1 MTEQAPD
8 PANAFENHAPTPVRA
23 KFVRQLG
30 QFSAGLLIAAAA
42 LFIGGFVVKYQS
54 DNVRNAQLAQISLV
68 EGRIQQELLELNGA
82 TGEIVQPQSL
92 KALLALGQQVS
103 QQNKGIQWFG
113 VLHSQNLRVT
123 LTQAIETLSRPV
135 AGVNS
140 NENIQQQREAQVR
153 LDTLPK
159 LTQLKTLVEQATNG
173 YLVMLFGLG
182 SLLAIV
188 GLLLGFNWSTHRKTL
203 ALNRRI
209 QMLSRA
215 LHSQQE
221 NDQKREGAHAAL
233 EGVLKALSSNQQL
246 EHRGTLMQIGQQLEE
261 LNQSGRAV
269 LQFAKSFHQLSTQ
282 GTQVVKSTLNS
293 EQRNTKAESHMEI
306 MQTQFEGL
314 RSDIRSAAQGLRK
327 AGEVSRQLMG
337 RLDASQM
344 ELTLTEPEN
353 SRQLQQLV
361 EQSQQALK
369 ESIEGLVLAS
379 QKINTGQHES
389 NKLAEFM
396 AVNQTAWS
404 NLLSQVEQVAESASK
419 ESESALR
426 LAKRLMDISQ
436 QGPKALAGNSIN
448 PADQAAKAPPQLLP

>member
-1 MTEQAPD
+1 MTEQTPD
-8 PANAFENHAPTPVRA
+8 PAKAFENHAPNPVRA

-30 QFSAGLLIAAAA
+30 QFSAGLLITAAA
-42 LFIGGFVVKYQS
+42 LFIGGFVVKNQS
-54 DNVRNAQLAQISLV
+54 DTIRNTQLAQINLV
-68 EGRIQQELLELNGA
+68 EGRIQQELRELNG
-82 TGEIVQPQSL
+82 TEGEAIQPQSL

-103 QQNKGIQWFG
+103 QQNTGIQWFG
-113 VLHSQNLRVT
+113 ALHSQNLQVT
-123 LTQAIETLSRPV
+123 LTQAIESLSRPI

-140 NENIQQQREAQVR
+140 NIEVQQQLESQVR
-153 LDTLPK
+153 LNTLPK

-173 YLVMLFGLG
+173 YLVLMFGLG
-182 SLLAIV
+182 SLLTIV
-188 GLLLGFNWSTHRKTL
+188 GLLLGFNWSTQRKTL

-293 EQRNTKAESHMEI
+293 EQRNTRAENHMEI
-306 MQTQFEGL
+306 MQTQLEGL

-327 AGEVSRQLMG
+327 AGEVSRQLLG

-379 QKINTGQHES
+379 QKINAGQYES
-389 NKLAEFM
+389 NKLAEYM

-404 NLLSQVEQVAESASK
+404 NLLSQVEQVAESASQ

-426 LAKRLMDISQ
+426 LAKRLMEKSQ
-436 QGPKALAGNSIN
+436 RTALASPNI
-448 PADQAAKAPPQLLP
+448 QAAKAPPQLLP

>member
-1 MTEQAPD
+1 MTEQKPD
-8 PANAFENHAPTPVRA
+8 PRQAFEDHAPTPVRP

-30 QFSAGLLIAAAA
+30 QFSAGLLVAA
-42 LFIGGFVVKYQS
+42 LLLFVGGLFAKNQS
-54 DNVRNAQLAQISLV
+54 DNIRNSQLTQLTLV
-68 EGRIQQELLELNGA
+68 EGRIQQELIVLNSPPA
-82 TGEIVQPQSL
+82 ETIQPLGL
-92 KALLALGQQVS
+92 KALLSLGQQVS
-103 QQNKGIQWFG
+103 QQNKGFQWLG
-113 VLHSQNLRVT
+113 SLHNQTLQVL
-123 LTQAIETLSRPV
+123 LTQAIEALSRPV
-135 AGVNS
+135 AGIDS
-140 NENIQQQREAQVR
+140 SEETRRQLEAQLR

-159 LTQLKTLVEQATNG
+159 LAQLKNHIAQATNG
-173 YLVMLFGLG
+173 YLVLLFGLG
-182 SLLAIV
+182 TLLAAI
-188 GLLLGFNWSTHRKTL
+188 GLSLGFHWFTHRKTL
-203 ALNRRI
+203 ALSRRI

-233 EGVLKALSSNQQL
+233 EGVLKALNSNQQL

-269 LQFAKSFHQLSTQ
+269 LQFAKSFHQLSNQ

-293 EQRNTKAESHMEI
+293 EQRNAKAENHMEI
-306 MQTQFEGL
+306 MQIQLEGL

-327 AGEVSRQLMG
+327 AGEVSRQLLG

-379 QKINTGQHES
+379 QKINMGQNES
-389 NKLAEFM
+389 NKLAEYM

-404 NLLSQVEQVAESASK
+404 NLLSQVEQVAESASQ

-426 LAKRLMDISQ
+426 LAKRLMNKSQ
-436 QGPKALAGNSIN
+436 QPI
-448 PADQAAKAPPQLLP
+448 QAAKAPPQLLP

>member
-1 MTEQAPD
+1 MTEQQAD
-8 PANAFENHAPTPVRA
+8 PATAFEDHAPTLVRPR
-23 KFVRQLG
+23 FVRQLG
-30 QFSAGLLIAAAA
+30 RFSLGLLVAAA
-42 LFIGGFVVKYQS
+42 LLFLGGFYAQS
-54 DNVRNAQLAQISLV
+54 QSSGIRNAQLSQINLV
-68 EGRIQQELLELNGA
+68 EGRIQQELLALNGPA
-82 TGEIVQPQSL
+82 VDSVQPLAL
-92 KALLALGQQVS
+92 KALLSLGQQVS
-103 QQNKGIQWFG
+103 QQNKNIQWFG
-113 VLHSQNLRVT
+113 GLHNQNLQLL
-123 LTQAIETLSRPV
+123 LTQSIEALSRPV
-135 AGVNS
+135 GGVNL
-140 NENIQQQREAQVR
+140 NEDTQRQLEAQLR
-153 LDTLPK
+153 LDALPK
-159 LTQLKTLVEQATNG
+159 LAQLKLHIAQSTNG
-173 YLVMLFGLG
+173 YLVLLFGL
-182 SLLAIV
+182 STLFALIALV
-188 GLLLGFNWSTHRKTL
+188 LGIQWNTHRKTL

-215 LHSQQE
+215 LHSQQQ

-233 EGVLKALSSNQQL
+233 EGVLKALNSNQQL

-269 LQFAKSFHQLSTQ
+269 LHFAKSFHQLSNQ

-293 EQRNTKAESHMEI
+293 EQRNAKAESHMEV
-306 MQTQFEGL
+306 MQTQLEGL

-327 AGEVSRQLMG
+327 AGEVSRQLLG
-337 RLDASQM
+337 RLDSSQM

-389 NKLAEFM
+389 NKLAEYM

-404 NLLSQVEQVAESASK
+404 NLLSQVEQVAESASQ

-426 LAKRLMDISQ
+426 LAKRLMNKSQ
-436 QGPKALAGNSIN
+436 QNPLTLAG
-448 PADQAAKAPPQLLP
+448 DQAAKAPPQLLP

>member
-1 MTEQAPD
+1 MTEQTPD
-8 PANAFENHAPTPVRA
+8 PANAFENHAPTPVRT

-30 QFSAGLLIAAAA
+30 QFSVGLLITAAA
-42 LFIGGFVVKYQS
+42 LLAGGFVVKHQS
-54 DNVRNAQLAQISLV
+54 DTIRNAQLTQINLV
-68 EGRIQQELLELNGA
+68 ESRIQQELAELNGTAGEA
-82 TGEIVQPQSL
+82 TQPQSL

-113 VLHSQNLRVT
+113 ALHSQNLRVM
-123 LTQAIETLSRPV
+123 LTQAIETLSRPI

-140 NENIQQQREAQVR
+140 GEDVQRQREAQVR
-153 LDTLPK
+153 LNTLPK
-159 LTQLKTLVEQATNG
+159 LSQLKSLIEQATNG
-173 YLVMLFGLG
+173 YVVMLFGLG
-182 SLLAIV
+182 GLLAII
-188 GLLLGFNWSTHRKTL
+188 GFLLGFNWYTQQKTL

-215 LHSQQE
+215 LHSQQQ

-233 EGVLKALSSNQQL
+233 EGVLKALNSNQQL

-293 EQRNTKAESHMEI
+293 EQRNAKAENHMEI
-306 MQTQFEGL
+306 MQTQLEGL
-314 RSDIRSAAQGLRK
+314 RADIRSAAQGLRK
-327 AGEVSRQLMG
+327 AGEVSRQLLG

-379 QKINTGQHES
+379 QKINAGQYES
-389 NKLAEFM
+389 NKLAEYM

-404 NLLSQVEQVAESASK
+404 NLLSQVEQVAESASQ

-426 LAKRLMDISQ
+426 LAKRLMEKSQ
-436 QGPKALAGNSIN
+436 HTALASPNN
-448 PADQAAKAPPQLLP
+448 QAAKAPPQLLP

>member
-1 MTEQAPD
+1 
-8 PANAFENHAPTPVRA
+8 
-23 KFVRQLG
+23 
-30 QFSAGLLIAAAA
+30 
-42 LFIGGFVVKYQS
+42 
-54 DNVRNAQLAQISLV
+54 
-68 EGRIQQELLELNGA
+68 
-82 TGEIVQPQSL
+82 L
-92 KALLALGQQVS
+92 KALLGLGQQVS
-103 QQNKGIQWFG
+103 QQNKGVQWFG
-113 VLHSQNLRVT
+113 ALHSQTLQVL
-123 LTQAIETLSRPV
+123 LTQSIEALARPV
-135 AGVNS
+135 AGINS
-140 NENIQQQREAQVR
+140 DLETQRQLETQLR

-159 LTQLKTLVEQATNG
+159 LAQLKAHIAQATNG
-173 YLVMLFGLG
+173 YLVLLFGLTT
-182 SLLAIV
+182 LLATI
-188 GLLLGFNWSTHRKTL
+188 GLALGIQWNTHRKTL
-203 ALNRRI
+203 ALGRRV

-233 EGVLKALSSNQQL
+233 EGVLKALNSNQQL
-246 EHRGTLMQIGQQLEE
+246 EHRGTLLQIGQQLEE
-261 LNQSGRAV
+261 LNNSGRAV

-293 EQRNTKAESHMEI
+293 EQRNAKAESHMEI
-306 MQTQFEGL
+306 MQTQLEGL

-327 AGEVSRQLMG
+327 AGEVSRQLLG

-379 QKINTGQHES
+379 QKINAGQYES
-389 NKLAEFM
+389 NKLAEYM

-404 NLLSQVEQVAESASK
+404 NVLSQVEQVAESASH

-426 LAKRLMDISQ
+426 LAKRLMEKSQ
-436 QGPKALAGNSIN
+436 HTSLASPTN
-448 PADQAAKAPPQLLP
+448 QAAKAPPQLLP

>member
-1 MTEQAPD
+1 MTEQTPD
-8 PANAFENHAPTPVRA
+8 PAKAFENHAPNPVRA

-30 QFSAGLLIAAAA
+30 QFSAGLLITAAA
-42 LFIGGFVVKYQS
+42 LFIGGFVVKNQS
-54 DNVRNAQLAQISLV
+54 DTIRNTQLAQINLV
-68 EGRIQQELLELNGA
+68 EGRIQQELRELNG
-82 TGEIVQPQSL
+82 TEGEAIQPQSL

-103 QQNKGIQWFG
+103 QQNTGIQWFG
-113 VLHSQNLRVT
+113 ALHSQNLQVT
-123 LTQAIETLSRPV
+123 LTQAIESLSRPI

-140 NENIQQQREAQVR
+140 NIEVQQQLESQVR
-153 LDTLPK
+153 LNTLPK

-173 YLVMLFGLG
+173 YLVLMFGLG
-182 SLLAIV
+182 SLLTIV
-188 GLLLGFNWSTHRKTL
+188 GLLLGFNWSTQRKTL

-233 EGVLKALSSNQQL
+233 EGVLKALNSNQQL

-261 LNQSGRAV
+261 LNNSGRAV
-269 LQFAKSFHQLSTQ
+269 LQFAKSFHQLSAQ

-306 MQTQFEGL
+306 MQTQLEGL

-327 AGEVSRQLMG
+327 AGEVSRQLLG

-379 QKINTGQHES
+379 QKINAGQYES
-389 NKLAEFM
+389 NKLAEYM

-404 NLLSQVEQVAESASK
+404 NLLSQVEQVAESASQ

-426 LAKRLMDISQ
+426 LAKRLMEKSQ
-436 QGPKALAGNSIN
+436 RTALASPNI
-448 PADQAAKAPPQLLP
+448 QAAKAPPQLLP

>member
-1 MTEQAPD
+1 MTEQKPD
-8 PANAFENHAPTPVRA
+8 PRQAFEDHAPTPVRP

-30 QFSAGLLIAAAA
+30 QFSAGLLVAA
-42 LFIGGFVVKYQS
+42 LLLFVGGLFAKNQS
-54 DNVRNAQLAQISLV
+54 DNIRNSQLTQLTLV
-68 EGRIQQELLELNGA
+68 EGRIQQELIALNSPPA
-82 TGEIVQPQSL
+82 ETIQPLGL
-92 KALLALGQQVS
+92 KALLSLGQQVS
-103 QQNKGIQWFG
+103 QQNKGFQWLG
-113 VLHSQNLRVT
+113 SLHNQTLQVL
-123 LTQAIETLSRPV
+123 LTQAIEALSRPV
-135 AGVNS
+135 AGIDS
-140 NENIQQQREAQVR
+140 SEETQRQLEAQLR

-159 LTQLKTLVEQATNG
+159 LAQLKNHIAQATNG
-173 YLVMLFGLG
+173 YLVLLFGLG
-182 SLLAIV
+182 TLLAAI
-188 GLLLGFNWSTHRKTL
+188 GLSLGFHWFTHRKTL
-203 ALNRRI
+203 ALSRRI

-233 EGVLKALSSNQQL
+233 EGVLKALNSNQQL

-269 LQFAKSFHQLSTQ
+269 LQFAKSFHQLSNQ

-293 EQRNTKAESHMEI
+293 EQRNAKAENHMEI
-306 MQTQFEGL
+306 MQIQLEGL

-327 AGEVSRQLMG
+327 AGEVSRQLLG

-379 QKINTGQHES
+379 QKINMGQNES
-389 NKLAEFM
+389 NKLAEYM

-404 NLLSQVEQVAESASK
+404 NLLSQVEQVAESASQ

-426 LAKRLMDISQ
+426 LAKRLMNKSQ
-436 QGPKALAGNSIN
+436 QPI
-448 PADQAAKAPPQLLP
+448 QAAKAPPQLLP

>member
-1 MTEQAPD
+1 MTEPQAD
-8 PANAFENHAPTPVRA
+8 PAKAFEDHAPTPVRP

-30 QFSAGLLIAAAA
+30 QFSAGLLIAALVLFAA
-42 LFIGGFVVKYQS
+42 GLFAKNQS
-54 DNVRNAQLAQISLV
+54 DNIRNAQLAQINLV
-68 EGRIQQELLELNGA
+68 EGRIQQELLALNGPGSE
-82 TGEIVQPQSL
+82 TIQPQGL
-92 KALLALGQQVS
+92 KALLGLGQQVS
-103 QQNKGIQWFG
+103 QQNKGVQWFG
-113 VLHSQNLRVT
+113 ALHSQTLQVL
-123 LTQAIETLSRPV
+123 LTQSIEALARPV
-135 AGVNS
+135 AGINS
-140 NENIQQQREAQVR
+140 DLETQRQLETQLR

-159 LTQLKTLVEQATNG
+159 LAQLKAHIAQATNG
-173 YLVMLFGLG
+173 YLVLLFGLTT
-182 SLLAIV
+182 LLTTI
-188 GLLLGFNWSTHRKTL
+188 GLALGIQWNTHRKTL
-203 ALNRRI
+203 ALGRRV

-233 EGVLKALSSNQQL
+233 EGVLKALNSNQQL
-246 EHRGTLMQIGQQLEE
+246 EHRGTLLQIGQQLEE
-261 LNQSGRAV
+261 LNNSGRAV

-293 EQRNTKAESHMEI
+293 EQRNTRAESHMEI
-306 MQTQFEGL
+306 MQTQLEGL

-327 AGEVSRQLMG
+327 AGEVSRQLLG

-379 QKINTGQHES
+379 QKINAGQYES
-389 NKLAEFM
+389 NKLAEYM

-404 NLLSQVEQVAESASK
+404 NLLSQVEQVAESASH

-426 LAKRLMDISQ
+426 LAKRLMEKSQ
-436 QGPKALAGNSIN
+436 HTSLAPPTN
-448 PADQAAKAPPQLLP
+448 QAAKAPPQLLP

>member
-1 MTEQAPD
+1 MTEQKPD
-8 PANAFENHAPTPVRA
+8 PRQAFEDHAPTPVRP

-30 QFSAGLLIAAAA
+30 QFSAGLLVAA
-42 LFIGGFVVKYQS
+42 LLLFVGGLFAKNQS
-54 DNVRNAQLAQISLV
+54 DNIRNSQLTQLTLV
-68 EGRIQQELLELNGA
+68 EGRIQQELIALNSPPA
-82 TGEIVQPQSL
+82 ETIQPLGL
-92 KALLALGQQVS
+92 KALLSLGQQVS
-103 QQNKGIQWFG
+103 QQNKGFQWLG
-113 VLHSQNLRVT
+113 ALHNQTLQVL
-123 LTQAIETLSRPV
+123 LTQAIEALSRPV
-135 AGVNS
+135 AGIDS
-140 NENIQQQREAQVR
+140 SEETQRQLEAQLR

-159 LTQLKTLVEQATNG
+159 LAQLKNHIAQATNG
-173 YLVMLFGLG
+173 YLVLLFGLG
-182 SLLAIV
+182 TLLAAI
-188 GLLLGFNWSTHRKTL
+188 GLSLGFHWFTHRKTL
-203 ALNRRI
+203 ALSRRI

-233 EGVLKALSSNQQL
+233 EGVLKALNSNQQL

-269 LQFAKSFHQLSTQ
+269 LQFAKSFHQLSNQ

-293 EQRNTKAESHMEI
+293 EQRNAKAENHMEI
-306 MQTQFEGL
+306 MQIQLEGL

-327 AGEVSRQLMG
+327 AGEVSRQLLG

-379 QKINTGQHES
+379 QKINMGQNES
-389 NKLAEFM
+389 NKLAEYM

-404 NLLSQVEQVAESASK
+404 NLLSQVEQVAESASQ

-426 LAKRLMDISQ
+426 LAKRLMNKSQ
-436 QGPKALAGNSIN
+436 QPI
-448 PADQAAKAPPQLLP
+448 QAAKAPPQLLP

>member
-1 MTEQAPD
+1 MTEQNPD
-8 PANAFENHAPTPVRA
+8 PRQAFEDHAPTPVRP

-30 QFSAGLLIAAAA
+30 QFAAGLLVAA
-42 LFIGGFVVKYQS
+42 LLLFVCGLFAKNQS
-54 DNVRNAQLAQISLV
+54 DNIRNSQLTQLVLV
-68 EGRIQQELLELNGA
+68 EGRIQQELIALNGPSA
-82 TGEIVQPQSL
+82 ETIQPQGL
-92 KALLALGQQVS
+92 KALLSLGQQVS
-103 QQNKGIQWFG
+103 QQNKHFQLFG
-113 VLHSQNLRVT
+113 SLHNQTLQVL
-123 LTQAIETLSRPV
+123 LTQAIEALSRPV
-135 AGVNS
+135 AGINS
-140 NENIQQQREAQVR
+140 SEETQRQLEAQLR

-159 LTQLKTLVEQATNG
+159 LAQLKNHIAQATNG
-173 YLVMLFGLG
+173 YLVLLFGLG
-182 SLLAIV
+182 T
-188 GLLLGFNWSTHRKTL
+188 LLGVIGLSLGFHWFTHRKTL

-209 QMLSRA
+209 HMLSRA

-233 EGVLKALSSNQQL
+233 EGVLKALNSNQQL

-261 LNQSGRAV
+261 LNQSGQAV
-269 LQFAKSFHQLSTQ
+269 LQFAKSFHQLSNQ

-293 EQRNTKAESHMEI
+293 EHRNAKAENHMGI
-306 MQTQFEGL
+306 MQAQLEGL

-327 AGEVSRQLMG
+327 AGEVSRQLLG

-379 QKINTGQHES
+379 QKINMGQHES
-389 NKLAEFM
+389 NKLAEYM

-404 NLLSQVEQVAESASK
+404 NLLSQVEQVAESASQ

-426 LAKRLMDISQ
+426 LAKRLMNKSQ
-436 QGPKALAGNSIN
+436 QRHI
-448 PADQAAKAPPQLLP
+448 QAAKAPPQLLP

>member
-1 MTEQAPD
+1 MTEQKPD
-8 PANAFENHAPTPVRA
+8 PRQAFEDHAPTPVRP

-30 QFSAGLLIAAAA
+30 QFSAGLLVAA
-42 LFIGGFVVKYQS
+42 LLLFVGGLFAKNQS
-54 DNVRNAQLAQISLV
+54 DNIRNSQLTQLTLV
-68 EGRIQQELLELNGA
+68 EGRIQQELIVLNSPPA
-82 TGEIVQPQSL
+82 ETIQPLGL
-92 KALLALGQQVS
+92 KALLSLGQQVS
-103 QQNKGIQWFG
+103 QQNKGFQWLG
-113 VLHSQNLRVT
+113 SLHNQTLQVL
-123 LTQAIETLSRPV
+123 LTQAIEALSRPV
-135 AGVNS
+135 AGIDS
-140 NENIQQQREAQVR
+140 SEETQRQLEAQLR

-159 LTQLKTLVEQATNG
+159 LAQLKNHIAQATNG
-173 YLVMLFGLG
+173 YLVLLFGLG
-182 SLLAIV
+182 TLLAAI
-188 GLLLGFNWSTHRKTL
+188 GLSLGFHWFTHRKTL
-203 ALNRRI
+203 ALSRRI

-233 EGVLKALSSNQQL
+233 EGVLKALNSNQQL

-269 LQFAKSFHQLSTQ
+269 LQFAKSFHQLSNQ

-293 EQRNTKAESHMEI
+293 EQRNAKAENHMEI
-306 MQTQFEGL
+306 MQIQLEGL

-327 AGEVSRQLMG
+327 AGEVSRQLLG

-379 QKINTGQHES
+379 QKINMGQNES
-389 NKLAEFM
+389 NKLAEYM

-404 NLLSQVEQVAESASK
+404 NLLSQVEQVAESASQ

-426 LAKRLMDISQ
+426 LAKRLMNKSQ
-436 QGPKALAGNSIN
+436 QPI
-448 PADQAAKAPPQLLP
+448 QAAKAPPQLLP

>member
-1 MTEQAPD
+1 MTEQKPD
-8 PANAFENHAPTPVRA
+8 PRQAFEDHAPTPVRP

-30 QFSAGLLIAAAA
+30 QFSAGLLVAALL
-42 LFIGGFVVKYQS
+42 LFIGGLVAKNQS
-54 DNVRNAQLAQISLV
+54 DNIRNFQLTQLILV
-68 EGRIQQELLELNGA
+68 EGRIQQELIALNGPS
-82 TGEIVQPQSL
+82 TETIQPQGL
-92 KALLALGQQVS
+92 KALLSLGQQVS
-103 QQNKGIQWFG
+103 QQNKHFQWFG
-113 VLHSQNLRVT
+113 SLHNQTLQVL

-135 AGVNS
+135 AGINS
-140 NENIQQQREAQVR
+140 SEETQRQLEAQLR

-159 LTQLKTLVEQATNG
+159 LAQLKNHIAQATNG
-173 YLVMLFGLG
+173 YLVLLFGLG
-182 SLLAIV
+182 T
-188 GLLLGFNWSTHRKTL
+188 LLGVIGLSLGFHWFTHQKTL

-209 QMLSRA
+209 HMLSRA

-233 EGVLKALSSNQQL
+233 EGVLKALNSNQQL

-269 LQFAKSFHQLSTQ
+269 LQFAKSFHQLSNQ

-293 EQRNTKAESHMEI
+293 EQRNARAESHMGM
-306 MQTQFEGL
+306 MQAQLEGL

-327 AGEVSRQLMG
+327 AGEVSRQLLG

-389 NKLAEFM
+389 NKLAEYM

-404 NLLSQVEQVAESASK
+404 NLLSQVEQVAESASQ

-426 LAKRLMDISQ
+426 LAKRLMDKSQ
-436 QGPKALAGNSIN
+436 QQHI
-448 PADQAAKAPPQLLP
+448 QAAKAPPQLLP

>member
-1 MTEQAPD
+1 M
-8 PANAFENHAPTPVRA
+8 
-23 KFVRQLG
+23 G
-30 QFSAGLLIAAAA
+30 QFSAGLLITAAA
-42 LFIGGFVVKYQS
+42 LFIGGFVVKNQS
-54 DNVRNAQLAQISLV
+54 DTIRNTQLAQINLV
-68 EGRIQQELLELNGA
+68 EGRIQQELRELNG
-82 TGEIVQPQSL
+82 TEGEAIQPQSL

-103 QQNKGIQWFG
+103 QQNTGIQWFG
-113 VLHSQNLRVT
+113 ALHSQNLQVT
-123 LTQAIETLSRPV
+123 LTQAIESLSRPI

-140 NENIQQQREAQVR
+140 NIEVQQQLESQVR
-153 LDTLPK
+153 LNTLPK

-173 YLVMLFGLG
+173 YLVLMFGLG
-182 SLLAIV
+182 SLLTIV
-188 GLLLGFNWSTHRKTL
+188 GLLLGFNWSTQRKTL

-233 EGVLKALSSNQQL
+233 EGVLKALNSNQQL
-246 EHRGTLMQIGQQLEE
+246 EHRGTLLQIGQQLEE
-261 LNQSGRAV
+261 LNNSGRAV

-293 EQRNTKAESHMEI
+293 EQRNAKAESHMEI
-306 MQTQFEGL
+306 MQTQLEGL

-327 AGEVSRQLMG
+327 AGEVSRQLLG

-379 QKINTGQHES
+379 QKINAGQYES
-389 NKLAEFM
+389 NKLAEYM

-404 NLLSQVEQVAESASK
+404 NLLSQVEQVAESASH

-426 LAKRLMDISQ
+426 LAKRLMEKSQ
-436 QGPKALAGNSIN
+436 HTSLASPTN
-448 PADQAAKAPPQLLP
+448 QAAKAPPQLLP

>member
-1 MTEQAPD
+1 MTEQKPD
-8 PANAFENHAPTPVRA
+8 PRQAFEDHAPTPVRP

-30 QFSAGLLIAAAA
+30 QFSAGLLVAA
-42 LFIGGFVVKYQS
+42 LLLFVGGLFAKNQS
-54 DNVRNAQLAQISLV
+54 DNIRNSQLTQLTLV
-68 EGRIQQELLELNGA
+68 EGRIQQELIVLNSPPA
-82 TGEIVQPQSL
+82 ETIQPLGL
-92 KALLALGQQVS
+92 KALLSLGQQVS
-103 QQNKGIQWFG
+103 QQNKGFQWLG
-113 VLHSQNLRVT
+113 SLHNQTLQVL
-123 LTQAIETLSRPV
+123 LTQAIEALSRPV
-135 AGVNS
+135 AGIDS
-140 NENIQQQREAQVR
+140 SEETQRQLEAQLR

-159 LTQLKTLVEQATNG
+159 LAQLKNHIAQATNG
-173 YLVMLFGLG
+173 YLVLLFGLG
-182 SLLAIV
+182 TLLAAI
-188 GLLLGFNWSTHRKTL
+188 GLSLGFHWFTHRKTL
-203 ALNRRI
+203 ALSRRI

-233 EGVLKALSSNQQL
+233 EGVLKALNSNQQL

-269 LQFAKSFHQLSTQ
+269 LQFAKSFHQLSNQ

-293 EQRNTKAESHMEI
+293 EQRNAKAENHMEI
-306 MQTQFEGL
+306 MQIQLEGL

-327 AGEVSRQLMG
+327 AGEVSRQLLG

-369 ESIEGLVLAS
+369 ESIVGLVLAS
-379 QKINTGQHES
+379 QKINMGQNES
-389 NKLAEFM
+389 NKLAEYM

-404 NLLSQVEQVAESASK
+404 NLLSQVEQVAESASQ

-426 LAKRLMDISQ
+426 LAKRLMNKSQ
-436 QGPKALAGNSIN
+436 QPI
-448 PADQAAKAPPQLLP
+448 QAAKAPPQLLP

>member
-1 MTEQAPD
+1 MTEQKPD
-8 PANAFENHAPTPVRA
+8 PRQAFEDHAPTPVRP

-30 QFSAGLLIAAAA
+30 QFSAGLLVTA
-42 LFIGGFVVKYQS
+42 LLLFVGGLFAKNQS
-54 DNVRNAQLAQISLV
+54 DNIRNSQLTQLTLV
-68 EGRIQQELLELNGA
+68 EGRIQQELIALNSPPA
-82 TGEIVQPQSL
+82 ETIQPLGL
-92 KALLALGQQVS
+92 KALLSLGQQVS
-103 QQNKGIQWFG
+103 QQNKGFQWLG
-113 VLHSQNLRVT
+113 SLHNQTLQVL
-123 LTQAIETLSRPV
+123 LTQAIEALSRPV
-135 AGVNS
+135 AGIDS
-140 NENIQQQREAQVR
+140 SEETQRQLEAQLR

-159 LTQLKTLVEQATNG
+159 LAQLKNHIAQATNG
-173 YLVMLFGLG
+173 YLVLLFGLG
-182 SLLAIV
+182 TLLAAI
-188 GLLLGFNWSTHRKTL
+188 GLSLGFHWFTHRKTL

-233 EGVLKALSSNQQL
+233 EGVLKALNSNQQL

-269 LQFAKSFHQLSTQ
+269 LQFAKSFHQLSNQ

-293 EQRNTKAESHMEI
+293 EQRNAKAENHMEI
-306 MQTQFEGL
+306 MQIQLEGL

-327 AGEVSRQLMG
+327 AGEVSRQLLG

-361 EQSQQALK
+361 EQSQLALK

-379 QKINTGQHES
+379 QKINMGQHES
-389 NKLAEFM
+389 NKLAEYM

-404 NLLSQVEQVAESASK
+404 NLLSQVEQVAESASQ

-426 LAKRLMDISQ
+426 LAKRLMNKSQ
-436 QGPKALAGNSIN
+436 QPI
-448 PADQAAKAPPQLLP
+448 QAAKAPPQLLP